1 MHMDNIQILG
11 FRANID
17 SVGDVLGKI
26 NSIKDDGEII
36 QLLNADS
43 VVSKNHIIHGV
54 NQAFLAFERGEN
66 LANDLSVEIVLRCS
80 AQRQISKAFKI
91 LGLREGEMNL
101 CAVLIDSKDYTKDL
115 SLLFTRDDD
124 VLIPN
129 EDKLIEMYKNEL
141 PAGTTK
147 FPLDRLTWQY
157 NKNAKTGLITLV
169 GYDKN
174 GNQVVYVSDDYA
186 FFTIDRQTLED
197 NQVNTENEF
206 ASMYCLNTI
215 ETVSVDN
222 RNFFQKIWDAIT
234 GFFSRIFGHEE
245 ETERRA
251 DGHLMEG
258 VRQHLFPEIVV
269 MVLPQDGRHR
279 RQRRA
284 GRLQRRGGR
293 ADAYH

>member
-36 QLLNADS
+36 QLLNADC

-91 LGLREGEMNL
+91 LGLHEGDMNL

-129 EDKLIEMYKNEL
+129 EDKLIETYKISDEEL
-141 PAGTTK
+141 QNMSVEEIIVDRITK
-147 FPLDRLTWQY
+147 LT
-157 NKNAKTGLITLV
+157 
-169 GYDKN
+169 
-174 GNQVVYVSDDYA
+174 
-186 FFTIDRQTLED
+186 
-197 NQVNTENEF
+197 
-206 ASMYCLNTI
+206 
-215 ETVSVDN
+215 VD
-222 RNFFQKIWDAIT
+222 
-234 GFFSRIFGHEE
+234 
-245 ETERRA
+245 
-251 DGHLMEG
+251 M
-258 VRQHLFPEIVV
+258 
-269 MVLPQDGRHR
+269 
-279 RQRRA
+279 
-284 GRLQRRGGR
+284 
-293 ADAYH
+293 

>member
-1 MHMDNIQILG
+1 MHMDDIQILG

-91 LGLREGEMNL
+91 LGLREGDMNL
-101 CAVLIDSKDYTKDL
+101 CAVLIDSKDYTKEL

-129 EDKLIEMYKNEL
+129 EDKLIETYKISDEEL
-141 PAGTTK
+141 QNMSVEEIIVDRITK
-147 FPLDRLTWQY
+147 LT
-157 NKNAKTGLITLV
+157 
-169 GYDKN
+169 
-174 GNQVVYVSDDYA
+174 
-186 FFTIDRQTLED
+186 
-197 NQVNTENEF
+197 
-206 ASMYCLNTI
+206 
-215 ETVSVDN
+215 VD
-222 RNFFQKIWDAIT
+222 
-234 GFFSRIFGHEE
+234 
-245 ETERRA
+245 
-251 DGHLMEG
+251 M
-258 VRQHLFPEIVV
+258 
-269 MVLPQDGRHR
+269 
-279 RQRRA
+279 
-284 GRLQRRGGR
+284 
-293 ADAYH
+293 

>member
-91 LGLREGEMNL
+91 LGLREGDMNL
-101 CAVLIDSKDYTKDL
+101 CAVLIDSKDYTKEL

-129 EDKLIEMYKNEL
+129 EDKLIEMYKISDEEL
-141 PAGTTK
+141 QNMSVEEIIVDRITK
-147 FPLDRLTWQY
+147 LT
-157 NKNAKTGLITLV
+157 
-169 GYDKN
+169 
-174 GNQVVYVSDDYA
+174 
-186 FFTIDRQTLED
+186 
-197 NQVNTENEF
+197 
-206 ASMYCLNTI
+206 
-215 ETVSVDN
+215 VD
-222 RNFFQKIWDAIT
+222 
-234 GFFSRIFGHEE
+234 
-245 ETERRA
+245 
-251 DGHLMEG
+251 M
-258 VRQHLFPEIVV
+258 
-269 MVLPQDGRHR
+269 
-279 RQRRA
+279 
-284 GRLQRRGGR
+284 
-293 ADAYH
+293 

>member
-91 LGLREGEMNL
+91 LGLREGDMNL

-129 EDKLIEMYKNEL
+129 EDKLIEMYKISDEEL
-141 PAGTTK
+141 QNMSVEEIIVDRITK
-147 FPLDRLTWQY
+147 LT
-157 NKNAKTGLITLV
+157 
-169 GYDKN
+169 
-174 GNQVVYVSDDYA
+174 
-186 FFTIDRQTLED
+186 
-197 NQVNTENEF
+197 
-206 ASMYCLNTI
+206 
-215 ETVSVDN
+215 VD
-222 RNFFQKIWDAIT
+222 
-234 GFFSRIFGHEE
+234 
-245 ETERRA
+245 
-251 DGHLMEG
+251 M
-258 VRQHLFPEIVV
+258 
-269 MVLPQDGRHR
+269 
-279 RQRRA
+279 
-284 GRLQRRGGR
+284 
-293 ADAYH
+293 

>member
-91 LGLREGEMNL
+91 LGLREGDMNL

-115 SLLFTRDDD
+115 SLLFARDDD

-129 EDKLIEMYKNEL
+129 EDKLIEMYKISDEEL
-141 PAGTTK
+141 QNMSVEEIIVDRITK
-147 FPLDRLTWQY
+147 LT
-157 NKNAKTGLITLV
+157 
-169 GYDKN
+169 
-174 GNQVVYVSDDYA
+174 
-186 FFTIDRQTLED
+186 
-197 NQVNTENEF
+197 
-206 ASMYCLNTI
+206 
-215 ETVSVDN
+215 VD
-222 RNFFQKIWDAIT
+222 
-234 GFFSRIFGHEE
+234 
-245 ETERRA
+245 
-251 DGHLMEG
+251 M
-258 VRQHLFPEIVV
+258 
-269 MVLPQDGRHR
+269 
-279 RQRRA
+279 
-284 GRLQRRGGR
+284 
-293 ADAYH
+293 

>member
-26 NSIKDDGEII
+26 NSIKDDCEII

-91 LGLREGEMNL
+91 LGLHEGEMNL
-101 CAVLIDSKDYTKDL
+101 CAVLIDSKDYTKEL

-129 EDKLIEMYKNEL
+129 EDKLIETYKISDEEL
-141 PAGTTK
+141 QNMSVEEIIVDRITK
-147 FPLDRLTWQY
+147 LT
-157 NKNAKTGLITLV
+157 
-169 GYDKN
+169 
-174 GNQVVYVSDDYA
+174 
-186 FFTIDRQTLED
+186 
-197 NQVNTENEF
+197 
-206 ASMYCLNTI
+206 
-215 ETVSVDN
+215 VD
-222 RNFFQKIWDAIT
+222 
-234 GFFSRIFGHEE
+234 
-245 ETERRA
+245 
-251 DGHLMEG
+251 M
-258 VRQHLFPEIVV
+258 
-269 MVLPQDGRHR
+269 
-279 RQRRA
+279 
-284 GRLQRRGGR
+284 
-293 ADAYH
+293 